1 MFVQCLFNVCSIF
14 DQARII
20 HEVKA
25 EASGE
30 EDSGN
35 KSAEQ
40 EALDDEQARL
50 REELRVKQEQE
61 ASTVLEE
68 EQEDAVIDAITDPYA
83 LHLTSLKIENDMQK
97 EAGAIQQNAYDRRV
111 SGYGTIDNKLQVLV
125 KKKADLVEKRKQ
137 FAGTNYGSGGGS
149 GGGKERRD
157 GDVARIEE
165 MNARLVVL
173 DQEVGGMLAQ
183 ADEDMGR
190 TREQLQQHFPGRD
203 KARQS
208 VVRAWQEAE
217 EASKNIVRLRAQGV
231 SMATVNSAELKAAAA
246 FETLKQ
252 FEKDYELEAEKS
264 RQHMNDRHQRQRD
277 RMLVKLEAKQ
287 RAASRSKLEKE
298 TLEQLKQLQSQEE
311 LNKKKEELQA
321 QGRFNQGKADD
332 MLQEAKAAMIAHESH
347 VEEQTMK
354 RKARMEARMKAK
366 RLAKKNAL
374 KRKHEDELARELA
387 AQQEERKKLEGMS
400 QREKEMNMLEGIMVR
415 GANEE
420 RVDEAIE
427 MIMHER

>member
-1 MFVQCLFNVCSIF
+1 LFNICSTF

-30 EDSGN
+30 EDHP
-35 KSAEQ
+35 KRTAEQ

-61 ASTVLEE
+61 ASTVVEE
-68 EQEDAVIDAITDPYA
+68 EQEDAVIDAITNPYA

-125 KKKADLVEKRKQ
+125 KKKADLVAKRKQ
-137 FAGTNYGSGGGS
+137 FAGTNYGGGGS
-149 GGGKERRD
+149 GGEGGKQRRD

-190 TREQLQQHFPGRD
+190 TRQEMQQMQQMQQGRGGHSSGRD
-203 KARQS
+203 TARQS
-208 VVRAWQEAE
+208 VLRAAQEAE
-217 EASKNIVRLRAQGV
+217 EASKNIVRLRASGA
-231 SMATVNSAELKAAAA
+231 SMDTVKSAELKAAAA

-287 RAASRSKLEKE
+287 RAASRSKLEKD

-311 LNKKKEELQA
+311 LNKKKEALQA

-332 MLQEAKAAMIAHESH
+332 MYVKSVFVIH
-347 VEEQTMK
+347 VGGTRYVTSSTDNIMK
-354 RKARMEARMKAK
+354 IHA
-366 RLAKKNAL
+366 
-374 KRKHEDELARELA
+374 
-387 AQQEERKKLEGMS
+387 
-400 QREKEMNMLEGIMVR
+400 GITLTVEFIR
-415 GANEE
+415 GYIFIFLFY
-420 RVDEAIE
+420 V
-427 MIMHER
+427 

>member
-1 MFVQCLFNVCSIF
+1 M
-14 DQARII
+14 
-20 HEVKA
+20 KA

-30 EDSGN
+30 EDHP
-35 KSAEQ
+35 KRTAEQ

-61 ASTVLEE
+61 ASTVVEE
-68 EQEDAVIDAITDPYA
+68 EQEDAVIDAITNPYA

-125 KKKADLVEKRKQ
+125 KKKADLVAKRKQ
-137 FAGTNYGSGGGS
+137 FAGTNYGGGGS
-149 GGGKERRD
+149 GGEGGKQRRD

-190 TREQLQQHFPGRD
+190 TRQEMQQMQQMQQGRGGHSSGRD
-203 KARQS
+203 TARQS
-208 VVRAWQEAE
+208 VLRAAQEAE
-217 EASKNIVRLRAQGV
+217 EASKNIVRLRASGA
-231 SMATVNSAELKAAAA
+231 SMDTVKSAELKAAAA

-252 FEKDYELEAEKS
+252 FEKDYESEAEKS

-287 RAASRSKLEKE
+287 RAASRSKLEKD

-311 LNKKKEELQA
+311 LNKKKEALQA

-332 MLQEAKAAMIAHESH
+332 MYVKSVFVIH
-347 VEEQTMK
+347 VGGTRYVTSSTDNIMK
-354 RKARMEARMKAK
+354 IHA
-366 RLAKKNAL
+366 
-374 KRKHEDELARELA
+374 
-387 AQQEERKKLEGMS
+387 
-400 QREKEMNMLEGIMVR
+400 GITLTVEFIR
-415 GANEE
+415 GY
-420 RVDEAIE
+420 IF
-427 MIMHER
+427 IF

>member
-1 MFVQCLFNVCSIF
+1 M
-14 DQARII
+14 
-20 HEVKA
+20 KA

-30 EDSGN
+30 EDHP
-35 KSAEQ
+35 KRTAEQ

-61 ASTVLEE
+61 ASTVVEE

-125 KKKADLVEKRKQ
+125 KKKADLVGKRKQ
-137 FAGTNYGSGGGS
+137 FAGTNYGG
-149 GGGKERRD
+149 GGGKQRRD

-190 TREQLQQHFPGRD
+190 TRQDMQQMQQGQQQGRD

-208 VVRAWQEAE
+208 VIRAAQEAE
-217 EASKNIVRLRAQGV
+217 EASKNIVRLRASGA
-231 SMATVNSAELKAAAA
+231 SMDTVKSAELKAAAA

-252 FEKDYELEAEKS
+252 FEKDYESEAEKS

-287 RAASRSKLEKE
+287 RAASRSKLEKD

-311 LNKKKEELQA
+311 LNKKKEALQA

-332 MLQEAKAAMIAHESH
+332 MYVKSVFIIH
-347 VEEQTMK
+347 VGGTRYVTSSTDNIMK
-354 RKARMEARMKAK
+354 IHA
-366 RLAKKNAL
+366 
-374 KRKHEDELARELA
+374 
-387 AQQEERKKLEGMS
+387 
-400 QREKEMNMLEGIMVR
+400 GITLTVEFIR
-415 GANEE
+415 GYIFIFLFY
-420 RVDEAIE
+420 V
-427 MIMHER
+427 

>member
-1 MFVQCLFNVCSIF
+1 MFNICSTF

-30 EDSGN
+30 EDHP
-35 KSAEQ
+35 KRTAEQ

-61 ASTVLEE
+61 ASTVVEE

-125 KKKADLVEKRKQ
+125 KKKADLVGKRKQ
-137 FAGTNYGSGGGS
+137 FAGTNYGGGGS
-149 GGGKERRD
+149 GGEGGKQRRD

-190 TREQLQQHFPGRD
+190 TRQDMQQMQQGQQQGRD

-208 VVRAWQEAE
+208 VIRASQEAE
-217 EASKNIVRLRAQGV
+217 EASKNIVRLRASGA
-231 SMATVNSAELKAAAA
+231 SMDTVKSAELKAAAA

-252 FEKDYELEAEKS
+252 FEKDYESEAEKS

-287 RAASRSKLEKE
+287 RAASRSKLEKD

-311 LNKKKEELQA
+311 LNKKKEALQA

-332 MLQEAKAAMIAHESH
+332 MYVKSVFVIH
-347 VEEQTMK
+347 VGGTRYVTSSTDNIMK
-354 RKARMEARMKAK
+354 IHA
-366 RLAKKNAL
+366 
-374 KRKHEDELARELA
+374 
-387 AQQEERKKLEGMS
+387 
-400 QREKEMNMLEGIMVR
+400 GITLTVEFIR
-415 GANEE
+415 GYIF
-420 RVDEAIE
+420 VFLFYV
-427 MIMHER
+427 